1 MKLNNFE
8 KRTVQSMLNEERI
21 RLMTKMAS
29 YEEGEGKENMPIKQ
43 YYRKDYVSYEM
54 IKTFI
59 TSTISFGILF
69 LCWLIYK
76 MEDMTGLLSGKDLP
90 ALGIS
95 ILILY
100 AVFVVVYQII
110 AYAVYTRRYM
120 KATASVKE
128 YYSIL
133 KKVQKLQEKEEKSQ
147 PLEEW
152 K

>member
-1 MKLNNFE
+1 
-8 KRTVQSMLNEERI
+8 MLNEERI

-29 YEEGEGKENMPIKQ
+29 YEEGEGKEYMPVKQ

-54 IKTFI
+54 IKTLL

-69 LCWLIYK
+69 LCWMIYR
-76 MEDMTGLLSGKDLP
+76 MEDMTELLSGKGLTE
-90 ALGIS
+90 LGIS
-95 ILILY
+95 ILFRYI
-100 AVFVVVYQII
+100 VFVVIYQVI
-110 AYAVYTRRYM
+110 AYAVYTRRYT
-120 KATASVKE
+120 KATASVKA

-147 PLEEW
+147 PLEDW

>member
-1 MKLNNFE
+1 
-8 KRTVQSMLNEERI
+8 MLNEERI

-69 LCWLIYK
+69 LCWLICK
-76 MEDMTGLLSGKDLP
+76 MEDMTELISGKDLP
-90 ALGIS
+90 TLGIW
-95 ILILY
+95 ILVLY
-100 AVFVVVYQII
+100 IVFIAVYQVI
-110 AYAVYTRRYM
+110 AYAVYTRRYI

-128 YYSIL
+128 YYTIL
-133 KKVQKLQEKEEKSQ
+133 KKVQKLQEKEEKTQ